1 MNLNGKSK
9 ITWWRSGMRTQ
20 GREDLGTR
28 NGVTQKLG
36 RVSAWD
42 VGFQNLLLGE
52 DSEEGLYKTEK
63 CLSVSHV
70 LLFAT
75 PWTAAHEASLAMDVS
90 RQEYWNGLPFPS
102 PGNLPNPGIEPCLL
116 RLLHL
121 QADSLPS
128 EPPGKPQARGTLRL
142 WSWEGGMRPWWRD
155 RLKPFT
161 PSRAWTTLNRYGW

>member
-36 RVSAWD
+36 RVSAWV

-75 PWTAAHEASLAMDVS
+75 PWTAAHEASLAMDFS

-102 PGNLPNPGIEPCLL
+102 PGNLPNAGIEP
-116 RLLHL
+116 RYPAF

-128 EPPGKPQARGTLRL
+128 EPPGRLHIYVNIFMNICSSSLKYFPHCSRIPTHLR
-142 WSWEGGMRPWWRD
+142 
-155 RLKPFT
+155 
-161 PSRAWTTLNRYGW
+161 N

>member
-75 PWTAAHEASLAMDVS
+75 PWTAAHEASLAMDFS

-102 PGNLPNPGIEPCLL
+102 PGNLLDSRIEPVSHIAGKFFTTWATREACSIVWLAAL
-116 RLLHL
+116 
-121 QADSLPS
+121 SLF
-128 EPPGKPQARGTLRL
+128 LVI
-142 WSWEGGMRPWWRD
+142 
-155 RLKPFT
+155 
-161 PSRAWTTLNRYGW
+161 TLNGPLK